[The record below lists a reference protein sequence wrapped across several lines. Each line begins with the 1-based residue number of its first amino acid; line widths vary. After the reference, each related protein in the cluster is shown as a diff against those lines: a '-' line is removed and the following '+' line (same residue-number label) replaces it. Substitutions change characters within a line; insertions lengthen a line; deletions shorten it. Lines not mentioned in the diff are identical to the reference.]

1 MSKSRNSG
9 DLNVQ
14 TRIGL
19 ATAKDVIASVLRTY
33 AEGDEVPQALA
44 LAKELARFWKL
55 SEALELL
62 NRASI

>member
-1 MSKSRNSG
+1 M
-9 DLNVQ
+9 Q